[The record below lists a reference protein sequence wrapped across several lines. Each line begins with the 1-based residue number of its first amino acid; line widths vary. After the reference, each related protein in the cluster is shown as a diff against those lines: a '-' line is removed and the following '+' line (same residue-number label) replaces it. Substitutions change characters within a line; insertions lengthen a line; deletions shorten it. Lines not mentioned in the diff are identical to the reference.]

1 LPVKKDQGL
10 FFMSGRIIARIVA
23 GLGLVIL
30 AGCGGGKGENA
41 RRQAEVVPVT
51 TQVVQTSAWSDTL
64 QALGTAKARE
74 SVTVTAKVSEII
86 EAVHFDSGQQVSAG
100 TPLVTL
106 RGQAQEAA
114 LVQAQA
120 TFAEA
125 DQLYKRQRELAAQQ
139 LVASATLD
147 TQRAI
152 RDAAEARVREMQ
164 SDIGDRR
171 VRAPFAGVLG
181 IRQVSEGSLVTP
193 TTVIATLD
201 DIERMH
207 VDFQVPE
214 AELASLAKGDKV
226 SATSVAYPGR
236 TFEGEVATIDT
247 RVDPGTRAVTVRA
260 DFINSDHALRPGML
274 LDVRMYRP
282 ERQALVIPEI
292 AVVQVGRDS
301 FVYRVKPDHTVER
314 VDVVSGARR
323 SGVVEIREGL
333 KAGERIVVDGT
344 GKLRPGL
351 KVEDSAAPAP
361 GNAPAAAPADAPAP
375 APAEKATDPAPAGT
389 VRSPVSATAAPAA
402 ATGSAG

>member
-1 LPVKKDQGL
+1 MLV
-10 FFMSGRIIARIVA
+10 RITARIAA
-23 GLGLVIL
+23 GLGLALL
-30 AGCGGGKGENA
+30 AACSSKDEAA
-41 RRQAEVVPVT
+41 RRQAEQVPVT
-51 TQVVQTSAWSDTL
+51 TQVVQTSAWNDTL

-86 EAVHFDSGQQVSAG
+86 ERVHFESGQQVAAG

-106 RGQAQEAA
+106 RGQAQQAA

-152 RDAAEARVREMQ
+152 RDAAEARVLEMQ

-214 AELASLAKGDKV
+214 AELASLGQGDKV
-226 SATSVAYPGR
+226 TATSVAYPGR

-260 DFINSDHALRPGML
+260 DFINADHALRPGML
-274 LDVRMYRP
+274 LDVRMFRP

-292 AVVQVGRDS
+292 AVVQVGRES
-301 FVYRVKPDHTVER
+301 FVYRVKADQSVER

-323 SGVVEIREGL
+323 AGVVEIREGV
-333 KAGERIVVDGT
+333 KAGDRIVVDGT

-351 KVEDSAAPAP
+351 KVSDT
-361 GNAPAAAPADAPAP
+361 PAAAPSPAP
-375 APAEKATDPAPAGT
+375 VEVPAGT
-389 VRSPVSATAAPAA
+389 PPPQPAQKATAPVE
-402 ATGSAG
+402 SAG

>member
-1 LPVKKDQGL
+1 MLV
-10 FFMSGRIIARIVA
+10 RITARIAA
-23 GLGLVIL
+23 GLGLALL
-30 AGCGGGKGENA
+30 AGCGGKDEAA
-41 RRQAEVVPVT
+41 RRQAEQVPVT

-86 EAVHFDSGQQVSAG
+86 ETVHFDSGQQVAAG

-106 RGQAQEAA
+106 RGQAQQAA

-152 RDAAEARVREMQ
+152 RDAAQARVLEMQ

-214 AELASLAKGDKV
+214 AELASLANGDKV

-260 DFINSDHALRPGML
+260 DFINADHALRPGML
-274 LDVRMYRP
+274 LDVRMFRP

-301 FVYRVKPDHTVER
+301 FVYRVKADHSVER
-314 VDVVSGARR
+314 VDIVSGARR
-323 SGVVEIREGL
+323 AGVVEIREGL
-333 KAGERIVVDGT
+333 KVGDRIVVDGT

-351 KVEDSAAPAP
+351 KVDDSAEPATTEPVPAP
-361 GNAPAAAPADAPAP
+361 TVAEPPAQKATAPTTTSGNA
-375 APAEKATDPAPAGT
+375 G
-389 VRSPVSATAAPAA
+389 
-402 ATGSAG
+402 

>member
-1 LPVKKDQGL
+1 MPRLDPSIHSAVEKQPGL
-10 FFMSGRIIARIVA
+10 HYMLGRIAARFAAGIALVA
-23 GLGLVIL
+23 L
-30 AGCGGGKGENA
+30 AGCGSKDEAA
-41 RRQAEVVPVT
+41 RRQADAVPVT
-51 TQVVQTSAWSDTL
+51 TQVVKASAWSDTL

-86 EAVHFDSGQQVSAG
+86 ETVHFESGQQVSAG

-114 LVQAQA
+114 LLQAQA
-120 TFAEA
+120 TFLEA

-139 LVASATLD
+139 LVASSTLD

-152 RDAAEARVREMQ
+152 RDAADARVREMQ

-181 IRQVSEGSLVTP
+181 IRQVSAGSLVTP
-193 TTVIATLD
+193 STAITTLD

-214 AELASLAKGDKV
+214 AELASLSTGDKV
-226 SATSVAYPGR
+226 NATSVAYPGR
-236 TFEGEVATIDT
+236 NFEGKVATIDT

-260 DFINSDHALRPGML
+260 DFINADHALRPGML
-274 LDVRMYRP
+274 LDVRMFRP

-301 FVYRVKPDHTVER
+301 YVFRVKQDQSVER
-314 VDVVSGARR
+314 ADIIAGGRR

-333 KAGERIVVDGT
+333 AAGDRIVVDGT

-351 KVEDSAAPAP
+351 KIQAEEAAP
-361 GNAPAAAPADAPAP
+361 
-375 APAEKATDPAPAGT
+375 
-389 VRSPVSATAAPAA
+389 VAPAA
-402 ATGSAG
+402 ATTAEPDTAG

>member
-1 LPVKKDQGL
+1 
-10 FFMSGRIIARIVA
+10 MSGRITARIIA
-23 GLGLVIL
+23 GLGLVLL
-30 AGCGGGKGENA
+30 AGCSGKDDAA
-41 RRQAEVVPVT
+41 RRQADVVPVT

-74 SVTVTAKVSEII
+74 SVTITAKVSEII
-86 EAVHFDSGQQVSAG
+86 ETVHFDSGQQVSAG

-114 LVQAQA
+114 LLQAQA

-181 IRQVSEGSLVTP
+181 IRQVSEGTLVTP

-236 TFEGEVATIDT
+236 TFEGDVATIDT

-260 DFINSDHALRPGML
+260 DFINADHALRPGML
-274 LDVRMYRP
+274 LDVRMFRP

-301 FVYRVKPDHTVER
+301 FVFRVKPDHTVER
-314 VDVVSGARR
+314 VDVVTGARR

-351 KVEDSAAPAP
+351 KVDDST
-361 GNAPAAAPADAPAP
+361 APAAAPASPATTP
-375 APAEKATDPAPAGT
+375 ATSPADAPAEKATDPAPAG
-389 VRSPVSATAAPAA
+389 SPRAPAG
-402 ATGSAG
+402 ATTTVAPAGNAG

>member
-1 LPVKKDQGL
+1 MPRKPHLAALPLLALCALLGAC
-10 FFMSGRIIARIVA
+10 SGD
-23 GLGLVIL
+23 
-30 AGCGGGKGENA
+30 GERTSPA
-41 RRQAEVVPVT
+41 DRPVT
-51 TQVVQTSAWSDTL
+51 VTTAVLQPQSWSDTVR
-64 QALGTAKARE
+64 ALGTVKARE

-86 EAVHFDSGQQVSAG
+86 ETVHFESGQQVSAG

-114 LVQAQA
+114 LLQAQA
-120 TFAEA
+120 TFQEA

-139 LVASATLD
+139 LVASSTLD

-181 IRQVSEGSLVTP
+181 IRQVSAGSLVTP
-193 TTVIATLD
+193 STAITTLD

-214 AELASLAKGDKV
+214 AELASLSNGDKV
-226 SATSVAYPGR
+226 TATSVAYPGR
-236 TFEGEVATIDT
+236 SFEGEVATIDT

-260 DFINSDHALRPGML
+260 DFINADHALRPGML
-274 LDVRMYRP
+274 LDVRMFRP

-301 FVYRVKPDHTVER
+301 YVFRVKQDQTVER
-314 VDVVSGARR
+314 ADIIAGGRR

-333 KAGERIVVDGT
+333 AVGDRIVVDGT

-351 KVEDSAAPAP
+351 KVQAEEAAPVT
-361 GNAPAAAPADAPAP
+361 PAP
-375 APAEKATDPAPAGT
+375 AQAAQPDTAG
-389 VRSPVSATAAPAA
+389 
-402 ATGSAG
+402 

>member
-1 LPVKKDQGL
+1 MLV
-10 FFMSGRIIARIVA
+10 RITARIAA
-23 GLGLVIL
+23 GLGLALL
-30 AGCGGGKGENA
+30 AACGSKDEAA
-41 RRQAEVVPVT
+41 RRQAEQVPVT
-51 TQVVQTSAWSDTL
+51 TQVVQTSAWNDTL

-86 EAVHFDSGQQVSAG
+86 EKVHFESGQQVAAG

-152 RDAAEARVREMQ
+152 RDAAEARVLEMK

-214 AELASLAKGDKV
+214 AELASLGKGDKV
-226 SATSVAYPGR
+226 TATSVAYPGR

-260 DFINSDHALRPGML
+260 DFINADHALRPGML
-274 LDVRMYRP
+274 LDVRMFRP

-292 AVVQVGRDS
+292 AVVQVGRES
-301 FVYRVKPDHTVER
+301 FVYRVKADQSVER

-323 SGVVEIREGL
+323 AGVVEIREGV
-333 KAGERIVVDGT
+333 KAGDRIVVDGT

-351 KVEDSAAPAP
+351 KVNDTPAAGPTS
-361 GNAPAAAPADAPAP
+361 APAADPSATPTQPPAQ
-375 APAEKATDPAPAGT
+375 KATAP
-389 VRSPVSATAAPAA
+389 VD
-402 ATGSAG
+402 SAG

>member
-1 LPVKKDQGL
+1 MLV
-10 FFMSGRIIARIVA
+10 RITARIAA
-23 GLGLVIL
+23 GLGLALL
-30 AGCGGGKGENA
+30 AACGSKDEAA
-41 RRQAEVVPVT
+41 RRQAEQVPVT
-51 TQVVQTSAWSDTL
+51 TQVVQTSAWNDTL

-86 EAVHFDSGQQVSAG
+86 ERVHFESGQQVAAG

-106 RGQAQEAA
+106 RGQAQQAA

-152 RDAAEARVREMQ
+152 RDAAEARVLEMQ

-214 AELASLAKGDKV
+214 AELASLGQGDKV
-226 SATSVAYPGR
+226 TATSVAYPGR

-260 DFINSDHALRPGML
+260 DFINADHALRPGML
-274 LDVRMYRP
+274 LDVRMFRP

-292 AVVQVGRDS
+292 AVVQVGRES
-301 FVYRVKPDHTVER
+301 FVYRVKADQSVER

-323 SGVVEIREGL
+323 AGVVEIREGV
-333 KAGERIVVDGT
+333 KAGDRIVVDGT

-351 KVEDSAAPAP
+351 KVSDT
-361 GNAPAAAPADAPAP
+361 PAAAPSPAP
-375 APAEKATDPAPAGT
+375 VEGPAGT
-389 VRSPVSATAAPAA
+389 PPPQPAQKATAPVE
-402 ATGSAG
+402 SAG

>member
-1 LPVKKDQGL
+1 MLV
-10 FFMSGRIIARIVA
+10 RITARIAA
-23 GLGLVIL
+23 GLGLALL
-30 AGCGGGKGENA
+30 AACGSKDEAA
-41 RRQAEVVPVT
+41 RRQAEQVPVT
-51 TQVVQTSAWSDTL
+51 TQVVQTSAWNDTL

-86 EAVHFDSGQQVSAG
+86 ERVHFESGQQVAAG

-152 RDAAEARVREMQ
+152 RDAAEARVLEMK

-214 AELASLAKGDKV
+214 AELASLGKGDKV
-226 SATSVAYPGR
+226 TATSVAYPGR

-260 DFINSDHALRPGML
+260 DFINADHALRPGML
-274 LDVRMYRP
+274 LDVRMFRP

-292 AVVQVGRDS
+292 AVVQVGRES
-301 FVYRVKPDHTVER
+301 FVYRVKADQSVER

-323 SGVVEIREGL
+323 AGVVEIREGV
-333 KAGERIVVDGT
+333 KAGDRIVVDGT

-351 KVEDSAAPAP
+351 KVND
-361 GNAPAAAPADAPAP
+361 
-375 APAEKATDPAPAGT
+375 TPAGT
-389 VRSPVSATAAPAA
+389 PPPPAQKATAPVE
-402 ATGSAG
+402 SAG

>member
-1 LPVKKDQGL
+1 
-10 FFMSGRIIARIVA
+10 MSGRIIARIVA

-30 AGCGGGKGENA
+30 AGCGGGKGENS

-361 GNAPAAAPADAPAP
+361 GNAPAAAPADAPAS

>member
-1 LPVKKDQGL
+1 MLV
-10 FFMSGRIIARIVA
+10 RITARIAA
-23 GLGLVIL
+23 GLGLALL
-30 AGCGGGKGENA
+30 AACGSKDEAA
-41 RRQAEVVPVT
+41 RRQAEQVPVT
-51 TQVVQTSAWSDTL
+51 TQVVQTSAWNDTL

-86 EAVHFDSGQQVSAG
+86 ERVHFESGQQVAAG

-106 RGQAQEAA
+106 RGQAQQAA

-152 RDAAEARVREMQ
+152 RDAAEARVLEMQ

-214 AELASLAKGDKV
+214 AELASLGQGDKV
-226 SATSVAYPGR
+226 TATSVAYPGR

-260 DFINSDHALRPGML
+260 DFINADHALRPGML
-274 LDVRMYRP
+274 LDVRMFRP

-292 AVVQVGRDS
+292 AVVQVGRES
-301 FVYRVKPDHTVER
+301 FVYRVKADQSVER

-323 SGVVEIREGL
+323 AGVVEIREGL
-333 KAGERIVVDGT
+333 KAGDRIVVDGT

-351 KVEDSAAPAP
+351 KVSDT
-361 GNAPAAAPADAPAP
+361 PAAAPSPAP
-375 APAEKATDPAPAGT
+375 VEGPAGT
-389 VRSPVSATAAPAA
+389 PPPQPAQKATAPVE
-402 ATGSAG
+402 SAG

>member
-1 LPVKKDQGL
+1 ML
-10 FFMSGRIIARIVA
+10 GRNTGRFAA
-23 GLGLVIL
+23 GLALALL
-30 AGCGGGKGENA
+30 AGCGSKDQAA
-41 RRQAEVVPVT
+41 RGPAEVVPVT
-51 TQVVQTSAWSDTL
+51 TQVVQPSAWSDTL

-74 SVTVTAKVSEII
+74 SVTITAKVSEII
-86 EAVHFDSGQQVSAG
+86 ETVHFESGQQVAAG

-114 LVQAQA
+114 LLQAQA

-125 DQLYKRQRELAAQQ
+125 DQLYRRQRELAAQQ

-152 RDAAEARVREMQ
+152 RDAAAARVREMQ

-181 IRQVSEGSLVTP
+181 IRQVSAGSLLTP
-193 TTVIATLD
+193 ATTIATLD

-214 AELASLAKGDKV
+214 AELATLSQGDKV

-236 TFEGEVATIDT
+236 QFDGVVATIDT

-260 DFINSDHALRPGML
+260 DFINTDHALRPGML
-274 LDVRMYRP
+274 LDVRMFRP

-301 FVYRVKPDHTVER
+301 FVYRVKADHSVER
-314 VDVVSGARR
+314 IDISSGARR
-323 SGVVEIREGL
+323 AGVVEIRSGL
-333 KAGERIVVDGT
+333 KAGDRIVVDGT

-351 KVEDSAAPAP
+351 KVDDRP
-361 GNAPAAAPADAPAP
+361 
-375 APAEKATDPAPAGT
+375 DPA
-389 VRSPVSATAAPAA
+389 VA
-402 ATGSAG
+402 ATKSSGAAG

>member
-1 LPVKKDQGL
+1 MLV
-10 FFMSGRIIARIVA
+10 RITARIAA
-23 GLGLVIL
+23 GLGLALL
-30 AGCGGGKGENA
+30 AACGSKDEAA
-41 RRQAEVVPVT
+41 RRQAEQVPVT
-51 TQVVQTSAWSDTL
+51 TQVVQTSAWNDTL

-86 EAVHFDSGQQVSAG
+86 EQVHFESGQQVAAG

-106 RGQAQEAA
+106 RGQAQQAA

-152 RDAAEARVREMQ
+152 RDAAEARVLEMQ

-214 AELASLAKGDKV
+214 AELASLGQGDKV
-226 SATSVAYPGR
+226 TATSVAYPGR

-260 DFINSDHALRPGML
+260 DFINADHALRPGML
-274 LDVRMYRP
+274 LDVRMFRP

-292 AVVQVGRDS
+292 AVVQVGRES
-301 FVYRVKPDHTVER
+301 FVYRVKADQSVER

-323 SGVVEIREGL
+323 AGVVEIREGV
-333 KAGERIVVDGT
+333 KAGDRIVVDGT

-351 KVEDSAAPAP
+351 KVSDT
-361 GNAPAAAPADAPAP
+361 PAAAPSPAP
-375 APAEKATDPAPAGT
+375 VEGPAGT
-389 VRSPVSATAAPAA
+389 PPPQPAQKATAPVER
-402 ATGSAG
+402 AG